1 MADLADMDVGG
12 ELRKARDE
20 AGLSQE
26 KLAEKAGITR
36 VYVSQLENNLKS
48 PTLDVFVRVCK
59 AVKVQPSE
67 MMARLE
73 RGK

>member
-1 MADLADMDVGG
+1 MDVGG